1 MLFSSIQVSLL
12 ECLDV
17 QSLSVSSQHRWPKS
31 IWFLLPPSL
40 HMKTRKA
47 VWGCLRLFAF
57 YRLIG
62 SSAERWERERERDGN
77 RKSDKGERKKTVTV
91 IYKTDGEGHVG
102 MFGSERDNE
111 RDERCSRTETETEKK
126 RVQLRDK
133 SLETETERGEEGW
146 KRWVIK
152 EEGERVLSIRCSEI
166 KYHFKIFYWRD
177 ARCKRGVR
185 WCV

>member
-1 MLFSSIQVSLL
+1 MAAQQR
-12 ECLDV
+12 D
-17 QSLSVSSQHRWPKS
+17 
-31 IWFLLPPSL
+31 
-40 HMKTRKA
+40 
-47 VWGCLRLFAF
+47 
-57 YRLIG
+57 
-62 SSAERWERERERDGN
+62 ERERERERDGN

-146 KRWVIK
+146 KR
-152 EEGERVLSIRCSEI
+152 
-166 KYHFKIFYWRD
+166 
-177 ARCKRGVR
+177 
-185 WCV
+185 